1 MKDPIAALRRQ
12 LQQLKTQHERGT
24 LDDEAYAAARAPL
37 ERQLLDHVMAHPETA
52 TAAATAAAPAT
63 PAEPPA
69 PRPSWNLVGLLSV
82 LVLIVAGSGYLWTG
96 SPGMPSAGE
105 PGSQTQAAEDPHNM
119 NEAQFAEAV
128 DKLAEKLK
136 NEPDSPEGWA
146 ILARSYAR
154 MGRHADAVPA
164 FEKAVALAPTDARLL
179 ADYADT
185 VAMKNGRN
193 LEGEPT
199 KLVERALKIEPDNPK
214 ALALA
219 GTAAFN
225 RKDYRT
231 AVRHWERLAELTSA
245 DAPFMP
251 QLQSSIDEARSLGGM
266 PPAQR
271 IAQAAPPSAGPAGA
285 GPAGAGPAG
294 AGPTGAAPAGEQTAA
309 SGAVV
314 TGTVRLSPELAKQ
327 VGPEDAVFVYARAA
341 EGSRMP
347 LAILRHQVKDLP
359 LNFKLDDNLAMSPAA
374 KMSLFPKLII
384 SARVSKSGQAMQSP
398 GDLTGESAPVANNA
412 SGVVIDIKN
421 VVRN

>member
-1 MKDPIAALRRQ
+1 MNDPIATLRQQ
-12 LQQLKTQHERGT
+12 LQQLKSLHESGT
-24 LDDEAYAAARAPL
+24 LDQKAYEAAKAPL
-37 ERQLLDHVMAHPETA
+37 ERKLLEQVMKDPASAQGLP
-52 TAAATAAAPAT
+52 AA
-63 PAEPPA
+63 A
-69 PRPSWNLVGLLSV
+69 PRPSWNMVGLLSV
-82 LVLIVAGSGYLWTG
+82 MVLIVAGSGYLWTG
-96 SPGMPSAGE
+96 SPGLPSAGQ
-105 PGSQTQAAEDPHNM
+105 PGSQTQANAASDPHSM
-119 NEAQFAEAV
+119 NEAQFSEAV

-136 NEPDSPEGWA
+136 NEPESAEGWA

-154 MGRHADAVPA
+154 MGRHAEAVPA
-164 FEKAVALAPTDARLL
+164 FEKAVALAPEDARLL

-185 VAMKNGRN
+185 VAMKNDRN

-225 RKDYRT
+225 RKDYPT
-231 AVRHWERLAELTSA
+231 AVRHWERLVKVTTP

-271 IAQAAPPSAGPAGA
+271 QTQAAPAGP
-285 GPAGAGPAG
+285 GPMAAA
-294 AGPTGAAPAGEQTAA
+294 AGAAPANGQTPAA
-309 SGAVV
+309 VSGATV
-314 TGTVRLSPELAKQ
+314 TGTVRLSPALLKQ
-327 VGPEDAVFVYARAA
+327 AAPDDAVFIYARAA

-359 LNFKLDDNLAMSPAA
+359 LSFKLDDNMAMSPAA

-384 SARVSKSGQAMQSP
+384 SARVSKSGQAAP
-398 GDLTGESAPVANNA
+398 VAGDLTGDSGPVANNA
-412 SGVVIDIKN
+412 TGLVVEINQVVKN
-421 VVRN
+421 